1 MRPLVWFVYLLVLLI
16 CQNRGPLVRLITAC
30 RTLYVCVCVYVYVYI
45 YIYIYIYIY
54 VCIHI
59 RINIYIHIHTHTHT
73 HVNQYQCVYVCVCI
87 YIYIYI
93 HTYVYVC
100 LMFSFVLNIMFI
112 IIIIIISR
120 HQGALQRQG
129 SLCKPPWAEGRSGTA
144 VLTKFIA
151 LLIPSHRS
159 RSLFLVLT
167 CVFSLFEGALHHFTA
182 LVRSQCRCR
191 LQAPQK

>member
-1 MRPLVWFVYLLVLLI
+1 MY
-16 CQNRGPLVRLITAC
+16 TH
-30 RTLYVCVCVYVYVYI
+30 TYK
-45 YIYIYIYIY
+45 
-54 VCIHI
+54 
-59 RINIYIHIHTHTHT
+59 HIHTHTHT
-73 HVNQYQCVYVCVCI
+73 HTHTRKPISMCVCMCMYI